1 VSDER
6 LRTHLVPLGAVLDL
20 VTEKQGEIHR
30 LLAERSTTR
39 LLEAGNDQLRAELQR
54 MGAELARY
62 KQRHAAAANSD
73 LTTLQ
78 ERDDVERRL
87 CREQQLLSDVV
98 VAFRNHGHESP
109 ELARAIDA
117 ADPALRSDTTNKG
130 DVFE

>member
-20 VTEKQGEIHR
+20 VAGKQAEIHR

-39 LLEAGNDQLRAELQR
+39 LLEAGNTQLREELQR

-62 KQRHAAAANSD
+62 KKRHAEASNSD
-73 LTTLQ
+73 LTSRQKRYDIQGLL
-78 ERDDVERRL
+78 R
-87 CREQQLLSDVV
+87 REQRLLSDVV
-98 VAFRNHGHESP
+98 VAFRNHGHQSP